1 MSDAVVVTVE
11 GGVGRVSL
19 NRPNIHNAFDDIMV
33 GQLTKAFLQMDDD
46 DSVRVMILEAQGK
59 NFCAGGDLNWMKRMA
74 KNSHAENLEDAQALA
89 NMLRCLNTLS
99 KPSIARVQGAAYGGA
114 VGLVSCCDIAVGTN
128 SARFCLSEVKIG
140 LMPATISPYVIAAI
154 GQRASR
160 RYFLSAEVFDAQRA
174 LHIGLLGEVVD
185 DAQIDE
191 VIQSITNSI
200 LANGPC
206 AVAAAKQLVFD
217 VAQKPIEESLIADT
231 SSWIAAIRSSDEG
244 QEGLSAFLE
253 KRPPVWQHDN

>member
-11 GGVGRVSL
+11 HGVGRVCL
-19 NRPNIHNAFDDIMV
+19 NRPNIHNAFDDLMV
-33 GQLTKAFLQMDDD
+33 KQLTEAFLQMDRDR
-46 DSVRVMILEAQGK
+46 SVRVMILEARGK

-74 KNSHAENLEDAQALA
+74 KNSQSENLKDAQGLA
-89 NMLRCLNTLS
+89 NMLWCLNTLS

-114 VGLVSCCDIAVGTN
+114 VGLVSCCDIAVGTHT
-128 SARFCLSEVKIG
+128 ARFCLSEVKIG

-154 GQRASR
+154 GQRAAR

-174 LHIGLLGEVVD
+174 LDLGLLSEVVD
-185 DAQIDE
+185 DSQIDE
-191 VIQSITNSI
+191 SIQAICNSI

-206 AVAAAKQLVFD
+206 AVAAAKKLVFD
-217 VAQKPIEESLIADT
+217 VAQKPIEDSLIADT
-231 SSWIAAIRSSDEG
+231 SAWIAAIRSSDEG

-253 KRPPVWQHDN
+253 KRKPVWQSDD